1 MDARY
6 SLDNKVNPRKSWTRY
21 RVLMTVPIAL
31 PIAAILRQVPI
42 RRRILT
48 DIVTQ
53 DGEDGPYIRK
63 ALRKWKPGLWTKISA

>member
-1 MDARY
+1 M
-6 SLDNKVNPRKSWTRY
+6 
-21 RVLMTVPIAL
+21 MTIPLAL
-31 PIAAILRQVPI
+31 PIGALLRQVPM

-63 ALRKWKPGLWTKISA
+63 ALRKWKPGLWTKISAY